1 MEIHTKEE
9 NFLNF
14 PLNFFDFLQKLCY
27 YIVIK
32 EKKECKKVTNLKTYI
47 NMLGTNEQT
56 YVTCRMVFDMFDLT
70 DGVPLEARQNYF
82 ESKLNILEDGNI
94 YLSKLIAL
102 TENTINSN
110 GEKLSDYIIFL
121 IDLTGKV
128 DIVVRALKDSYQA
141 LLG

>member
-1 MEIHTKEE
+1 
-9 NFLNF
+9 
-14 PLNFFDFLQKLCY
+14 
-27 YIVIK
+27 
-32 EKKECKKVTNLKTYI
+32 
-47 NMLGTNEQT
+47 MLGTNDQT
-56 YVTCRMVFDMFDLT
+56 YVICRMVFDMFDLT

-82 ESKLNILEDGNI
+82 ESKLNILENGNI

-110 GEKLSDYIIFL
+110 SEKLSDYIIFL

-128 DIVVRALKDSYQA
+128 DVVVRALKDSYQA

>member
-1 MEIHTKEE
+1 MS
-9 NFLNF
+9 
-14 PLNFFDFLQKLCY
+14 
-27 YIVIK
+27 
-32 EKKECKKVTNLKTYI
+32 
-47 NMLGTNEQT
+47 GTNEQT

-110 GEKLSDYIIFL
+110 SEKLSDYIIFL

-128 DIVVRALKDSYQA
+128 DVVVRALKDSYQA

>member
-1 MEIHTKEE
+1 M
-9 NFLNF
+9 
-14 PLNFFDFLQKLCY
+14 
-27 YIVIK
+27 
-32 EKKECKKVTNLKTYI
+32 TNLKTYI
-47 NMLGTNEQT
+47 NMSGTNEQT

-110 GEKLSDYIIFL
+110 SEKLSDYIIFL

-128 DIVVRALKDSYQA
+128 DVVVRALKDSYQA

>member
-1 MEIHTKEE
+1 
-9 NFLNF
+9 
-14 PLNFFDFLQKLCY
+14 
-27 YIVIK
+27 
-32 EKKECKKVTNLKTYI
+32 
-47 NMLGTNEQT
+47 
-56 YVTCRMVFDMFDLT
+56 MVFDMFDLT

-128 DIVVRALKDSYQA
+128 DVVVRALKDSYQA

>member
-1 MEIHTKEE
+1 M
-9 NFLNF
+9 
-14 PLNFFDFLQKLCY
+14 
-27 YIVIK
+27 
-32 EKKECKKVTNLKTYI
+32 TNLKTYI

-82 ESKLNILEDGNI
+82 KSKLNILEDGNI

-121 IDLTGKV
+121 IDLTGKIDV
-128 DIVVRALKDSYQA
+128 VVRALKDSYQA